1 MKFRMN
7 NFHLLLLCFFSG
19 GLCSISVFTKTE
31 GDDLS
36 FGCFFNS
43 SQSPKF
49 FVKEHAKEKIILE
62 TRGVR
67 AQKGKYSINYD
78 TEFNVF
84 YVKITQLDQS
94 DSGRYRCG
102 LGNASCPQ
110 SEREFEVRVTDAM
123 CDGNTTLRDP
133 VISVCTG
140 TEGGSI
146 TVRCSSP
153 SAGLFNLFFCRD
165 ACKKQDVLIE
175 SSKFSAQR
183 DRYRIDYEKN
193 GVFDVTIADLSKSD
207 SGLYSCGVN
216 VTSAPNPCQ
225 TVKISVI
232 DADQSM
238 THTSLSGP
246 GSCAPASAI
255 PSIAIL
261 PTGAGR
267 GFSKRVSENLE
278 QQQSEKT
285 GYLLPLV
292 LCLAGLVVLV
302 AVLLLLYRKIKRN
315 SSGLNIA
322 ESSYTENIECST
334 Y

>member
-1 MKFRMN
+1 MM
-7 NFHLLLLCFFSG
+7 CVSIFSG

-133 VISVCTG
+133 VISFCFG

-175 SSKFSAQR
+175 SSEFRAQR
-183 DRYRIDYEKN
+183 GRYRIDYVKN

-225 TVKISVI
+225 TVKISVER
-232 DADQSM
+232 AGQSM
-238 THTSLSGP
+238 IDISLTGP
-246 GSCAPASAI
+246 ESCSPAPAI
-255 PSIAIL
+255 PSIAIR
-261 PTGAGR
+261 PTGAAPA
-267 GFSKRVSENLE
+267 FSTRVSENLE